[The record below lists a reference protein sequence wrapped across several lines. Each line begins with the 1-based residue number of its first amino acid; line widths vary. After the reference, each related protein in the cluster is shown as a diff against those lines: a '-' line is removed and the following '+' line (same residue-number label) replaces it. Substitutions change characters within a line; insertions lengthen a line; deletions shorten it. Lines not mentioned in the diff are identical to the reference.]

1 MGSDKLIPQ
10 LIGHAH
16 DAAAERKKEIF
27 RRKYLPQLK
36 ATPGARELVAALS
49 RRTVAL
55 AVASSA
61 GEDELAALLAAAGV
75 ADLLRRTTSA
85 DDAEHSKP
93 DPDIVQAALKK
104 IALPPQDCVL
114 VGDTPYDAQAA
125 RSAGVAFIGLR
136 CGGWSENDLQPA
148 AGIVH
153 DPAELLRRIDHIL

>member
-10 LIGHAH
+10 LIGRAH

-27 RRKYLPQLK
+27 KRKYLPHLRPM
-36 ATPGARELVAALS
+36 PGARALLETLLE
-49 RRTVAL
+49 RNARL

-61 GEDELAALLAAAGV
+61 GEDELAALLEAAAV
-75 ADLLRRTTSA
+75 ADLLRTTTSA

-93 DPDIVQAALKK
+93 APDIVQAAVKK

-125 RSAGVAFIGLR
+125 RSAGVAFVGVR

-153 DPAELLRRIDHIL
+153 DPAELLRRIDDIL